1 MLDMNRV
8 SRLTTQ
14 VWGLLL
20 AGLCATSAAQ
30 NADRSARLLLETAAP
45 LRVHQDEDPPNVLF
59 IIVDDLNTALGS
71 YIGSGNRPHYATA
84 STPNLDRLAAEGIRF
99 ENAFVQ
105 NPLCNPSR
113 TSLLSG
119 LRPNTVDVH
128 DTSTWPR
135 HKIGDELRMLPE
147 HFHDHG
153 YFTGRV
159 GKVGHN
165 SFEHAVSWDES
176 KFALSRDPSQLF
188 HTPGYL
194 PGDDLSQVKDNTWTE
209 GSENGMSRAD
219 IFAGAGGGR
228 GLSLPLTWRATGE
241 SPPMTP
247 DGTTATRIIQLMAEN
262 RDKPFFLAA
271 GLHKPHQP
279 WVGPVEFFDQHPVDE
294 IVLPETPAD
303 DTDDSPA
310 PSTLVLEDDAAH
322 SELQKKQ
329 AIAAYHAMVTM
340 ADHHVGRMLKGL
352 EDLGLADSTIV
363 VFTSDH
369 GFQLD
374 EHGGLWRKQFQF
386 DESIRVPLIVRLP
399 DGKGAGT
406 VSNRIVELVDLYP
419 TLIELAALP
428 DPEHDLEGSSFVL
441 LLDKPD
447 RPWKSAAFSASRRMA
462 GSSSSNN
469 PLMIQKGHDGQTIRT
484 ARYRYS
490 EWTPLGRPGDILAE
504 LYDLEQDPMEYN
516 NLDDDPTHASLIT
529 ELSARLARGWQG
541 ELPPSSGN

>member
-1 MLDMNRV
+1 MNRV
-8 SRLTTQ
+8 SKLTTL
-14 VWGLLL
+14 VWALLT
-20 AGLCATSAAQ
+20 AVLCVSSFAQ
-30 NADRSARLLLETAAP
+30 TTDRTVRFLLETAAP
-45 LRVHQDEDPPNVLF
+45 LREVQDEDPPNVLF

-71 YIGSGNRPHYATA
+71 YIGSGARPHYATA
-84 STPNLDRLAAEGIRF
+84 STPNLDRLAAQGIRF

-113 TSLLSG
+113 ASLLSG

-128 DTSTWPR
+128 TTGTWPR

-165 SFEHAVSWDES
+165 SFEGAVNWDES
-176 KFALSRDPSQLF
+176 KFALSRDPAQLF

-194 PGDDLSQVKDNTWTE
+194 PGDDLSEVRDNTWKE
-209 GSENGMSRAD
+209 GSENGMSRQD
-219 IFAGAGGGR
+219 IFAGSSR
-228 GLSLPLTWRATGE
+228 TLSLPLTWRATRE
-241 SPPMTP
+241 SSPMTP

-279 WVGPVEFFDQHPVDE
+279 WVGPVEFFDQHPVE
-294 IVLPETPAD
+294 NIVLPPISASD
-303 DTDDSPA
+303 RSDSPA

-369 GFQLD
+369 GFQLN

-399 DGKGAGT
+399 VGRGAGS
-406 VSNRIVELVDLYP
+406 VSEGIVELVDLYP
-419 TLIELAALP
+419 TLIDLASLP
-428 DPEHDLEGSSFVL
+428 DPAHDLEGSSFVP
-441 LLDKPD
+441 LLDAPD
-447 RPWKSAAFSASRRMA
+447 SPWKSAAFSQSRRMV
-462 GSSSSNN
+462 GSGSTNS
-469 PLMIQKGHDGQTIRT
+469 PLINEEGYDGQTIRT
-484 ARYRYS
+484 ARYRYTQ
-490 EWTPLGRPGDILAE
+490 WTPLDGERDILVE

-516 NLDDDPTHASLIT
+516 NLKDDPTHADLVA
-529 ELSARLARGWQG
+529 ELSARLATGWPG
-541 ELPPSSGN
+541 ELPPSSDN

>member
-1 MLDMNRV
+1 MNRV
-8 SRLTTQ
+8 SKLTTL
-14 VWGLLL
+14 VWALLT
-20 AGLCATSAAQ
+20 AVLCVSSFAQ
-30 NADRSARLLLETAAP
+30 TADRTARFLLETAAP
-45 LRVHQDEDPPNVLF
+45 LREVQDDDPPNVLF

-71 YIGSGNRPHYATA
+71 YIESGSRPHYATA
-84 STPNLDRLAAEGIRF
+84 NTPNLDRLAAEGIRF

-113 TSLLSG
+113 ASLLSG

-128 DTSTWPR
+128 TTGTWPR
-135 HKIGDELRMLPE
+135 HKVGDELRMLPE

-176 KFALSRDPSQLF
+176 KFALSRDPAQLF

-194 PGDDLSQVKDNTWTE
+194 PGDDLSEVRDNTWKE
-209 GSENGMSRAD
+209 GSENGMSRQD
-219 IFAGAGGGR
+219 IFAGSSR
-228 GLSLPLTWRATGE
+228 TLSLPLTWRATRE
-241 SPPMTP
+241 SSPMTP

-262 RDKPFFLAA
+262 RHKPFFLAA

-279 WVGPVEFFDQHPVDE
+279 WVGPVEFFDQHPVE
-294 IVLPETPAD
+294 NIVLPPISASD
-303 DTDDSPA
+303 RSDSPA

-369 GFQLD
+369 GFQLN

-399 DGKGAGT
+399 VGRGAGS
-406 VSNRIVELVDLYP
+406 VSEGIVELVDLYP
-419 TLIELAALP
+419 TLIDLASLP
-428 DPEHDLEGSSFVL
+428 DPAHDLEGSSFVP
-441 LLDKPD
+441 LLDAPD
-447 RPWKSAAFSASRRMA
+447 SPWKSAAFSQSRRMV
-462 GSSSSNN
+462 GSGSTNS
-469 PLMIQKGHDGQTIRT
+469 PLINEEGYDGQTIRT
-484 ARYRYS
+484 ARYRYTQ
-490 EWTPLGRPGDILAE
+490 WTPLDGERDILVE

-516 NLDDDPTHASLIT
+516 NLKDDPTHADLVA
-529 ELSARLARGWQG
+529 ELSARLATGWPG
-541 ELPPSSGN
+541 ELPPSSDN

>member
-1 MLDMNRV
+1 MNRV
-8 SRLTTQ
+8 SKLTTS
-14 VWGLLL
+14 VWALLT
-20 AGLCATSAAQ
+20 AVLCVSSFAQ
-30 NADRSARLLLETAAP
+30 TADRTARFLLETAAP
-45 LRVHQDEDPPNVLF
+45 LREVQDDDPPNVLF

-71 YIGSGNRPHYATA
+71 YIESGSRPHYATA
-84 STPNLDRLAAEGIRF
+84 NTPNLDRLAAEGIRF

-113 TSLLSG
+113 ASLLSG

-128 DTSTWPR
+128 TTGTWPR
-135 HKIGDELRMLPE
+135 HKVGDELRMLPE

-176 KFALSRDPSQLF
+176 KFALSRDPAQLF

-194 PGDDLSQVKDNTWTE
+194 PGDDLSEVRDNTWKE
-209 GSENGMSRAD
+209 GSENGMSRQD
-219 IFAGAGGGR
+219 IFAGSSR
-228 GLSLPLTWRATGE
+228 TLSLPLTWRATRE
-241 SPPMTP
+241 SSPMTP

-279 WVGPVEFFDQHPVDE
+279 WVGPVEFFDQHPVE
-294 IVLPETPAD
+294 NIVLPPISASD
-303 DTDDSPA
+303 RSDSPA

-352 EDLGLADSTIV
+352 EELGLADSTIV

-369 GFQLD
+369 GFQLN

-399 DGKGAGT
+399 VGRGAGS
-406 VSNRIVELVDLYP
+406 VSEGIVELVDLYP
-419 TLIELAALP
+419 TLIDLASLP
-428 DPEHDLEGSSFVL
+428 DPAHDLEGSSFVP
-441 LLDKPD
+441 LLDAPD
-447 RPWKSAAFSASRRMA
+447 SPWKSAAFSQSRRMV
-462 GSSSSNN
+462 GSGSTNS
-469 PLMIQKGHDGQTIRT
+469 PLINEEGYDGQTIRT
-484 ARYRYS
+484 ARYRYTQ
-490 EWTPLGRPGDILAE
+490 WTPLDGERDILVE
-504 LYDLEQDPMEYN
+504 LYDLTQDPMEYN
-516 NLDDDPTHASLIT
+516 NLKDDPTHADLVA
-529 ELSARLARGWQG
+529 ELSARLATGWPG
-541 ELPPSSGN
+541 ELPPSSDN

>member
-1 MLDMNRV
+1 MNRV
-8 SRLTTQ
+8 SKLTTL
-14 VWGLLL
+14 VWGLL
-20 AGLCATSAAQ
+20 AAVLCVSSFAQ
-30 NADRSARLLLETAAP
+30 TADRTTRYLIETAAP
-45 LRVHQDEDPPNVLF
+45 LRVIQGEDPPNVLF

-71 YIGSGNRPHYATA
+71 YIGSGTRPHYATA
-84 STPNLDRLAAEGIRF
+84 NTPNLDRLAAEGIRF

-113 TSLLSG
+113 ASLLSG
-119 LRPNTVDVH
+119 LRPNTIDVH
-128 DTSTWPR
+128 TTNTWPR
-135 HKIGDELRMLPE
+135 HKVGDELRMLPE
-147 HFHDHG
+147 HFNDHG

-165 SFEHAVSWDES
+165 SFERAVSWDES
-176 KFALSRDPSQLF
+176 KFALSRDPAQLF

-194 PGDDLSQVKDNTWTE
+194 PGDDLSQVRDNTWKE
-209 GSENGMSRAD
+209 GSENGMSRRD
-219 IFAGAGGGR
+219 IFAGSSR
-228 GLSLPLTWRATGE
+228 TLSLPLTWRATRE

-294 IVLPETPAD
+294 IVLPETPAG

-310 PSTLVLEDDAAH
+310 PATLVLEDDAAN

-340 ADHHVGRMLKGL
+340 ADHHIGRMLKGL
-352 EDLGLADSTIV
+352 EELGLADSTIV

-369 GFQLD
+369 GFQLN

-399 DGKGAGT
+399 DGRGAGS
-406 VSNRIVELVDLYP
+406 VSEGIVELVDLYP
-419 TLIELAALP
+419 TLIDLASLP
-428 DPEHDLEGSSFVL
+428 GPAHDLEGSSFVP
-441 LLDKPD
+441 LLDDPD
-447 RPWKSAAFSASRRMA
+447 SPWKSAAFSQSRRMV
-462 GSSSSNN
+462 GSGSTNS
-469 PLMIQKGHDGQTIRT
+469 PLINEEGYDGQTIRT
-484 ARYRYS
+484 ARYRYTQWS
-490 EWTPLGRPGDILAE
+490 PLDGERDILVE

-516 NLDDDPTHASLIT
+516 NLKDDPAHVSLVA
-529 ELSARLARGWQG
+529 ELSARLATGWQG

>member
-1 MLDMNRV
+1 MNRV
-8 SRLTTQ
+8 SKLTTL
-14 VWGLLL
+14 VWALLT
-20 AGLCATSAAQ
+20 AVLCVSSFAQ
-30 NADRSARLLLETAAP
+30 TADRTARFLLETAAP
-45 LRVHQDEDPPNVLF
+45 LREVQDDDPPNVLF

-71 YIGSGNRPHYATA
+71 YIESGSRPHYATA
-84 STPNLDRLAAEGIRF
+84 NTPNLDRLAAEGIRF

-113 TSLLSG
+113 ASLLSG

-128 DTSTWPR
+128 TTGTWPR
-135 HKIGDELRMLPE
+135 HKVGDELRMLPE

-176 KFALSRDPSQLF
+176 KFALSRDPAQLF

-194 PGDDLSQVKDNTWTE
+194 PGDDLSEVRDNTWKE
-209 GSENGMSRAD
+209 GSENGMSRQD
-219 IFAGAGGGR
+219 IFAGSSR
-228 GLSLPLTWRATGE
+228 TLSLPLTWRATRE
-241 SPPMTP
+241 SSPMTP

-279 WVGPVEFFDQHPVDE
+279 WVGPVEFFDQHPVE
-294 IVLPETPAD
+294 NIVLPPISASD
-303 DTDDSPA
+303 RSDSPA

-369 GFQLD
+369 GFQLN

-399 DGKGAGT
+399 VGRGAGS
-406 VSNRIVELVDLYP
+406 VSEGIVELVDLYP
-419 TLIELAALP
+419 TLIDLASLP
-428 DPEHDLEGSSFVL
+428 DPAHDLEGSSFVP
-441 LLDKPD
+441 LLDAPD
-447 RPWKSAAFSASRRMA
+447 SPWKSAAFSQSRRMV
-462 GSSSSNN
+462 GSGSTNS
-469 PLMIQKGHDGQTIRT
+469 PLINEEGYDGQTIRT
-484 ARYRYS
+484 ARYRYTQ
-490 EWTPLGRPGDILAE
+490 WTPLDGERDILVE

-516 NLDDDPTHASLIT
+516 NLKDDPTHADLVA
-529 ELSARLARGWQG
+529 ELSARLATGWPG
-541 ELPPSSGN
+541 ELPPSSDN

>member
-1 MLDMNRV
+1 MNRV
-8 SRLTTQ
+8 SKLTTL
-14 VWGLLL
+14 VWALLT
-20 AGLCATSAAQ
+20 AVLCVSSFAQ
-30 NADRSARLLLETAAP
+30 TADRTARFLLETAAP
-45 LRVHQDEDPPNVLF
+45 LSEVQDDDPPNVLF

-71 YIGSGNRPHYATA
+71 YIESGSRPHYATA
-84 STPNLDRLAAEGIRF
+84 NTPNLDRLAAEGIRF

-113 TSLLSG
+113 ASLLSG

-128 DTSTWPR
+128 TTGTWPR
-135 HKIGDELRMLPE
+135 HKVGDELRMLPE

-176 KFALSRDPSQLF
+176 KFALSRDPAKLF

-194 PGDDLSQVKDNTWTE
+194 PGDDLSEVRDNTWEE
-209 GSENGMSRAD
+209 GSENGMSRQD
-219 IFAGAGGGR
+219 IFAGSSR
-228 GLSLPLTWRATGE
+228 TLSLPLTWRATRE
-241 SPPMTP
+241 SSPMTP

-279 WVGPVEFFDQHPVDE
+279 WVGPVEFFDQHPVE
-294 IVLPETPAD
+294 NIVLPPISASD
-303 DTDDSPA
+303 RSDSPA

-369 GFQLD
+369 GFQLN

-399 DGKGAGT
+399 DGRGAGS
-406 VSNRIVELVDLYP
+406 VSEGIVELVDLYP
-419 TLIELAALP
+419 TLIDLASLP
-428 DPEHDLEGSSFVL
+428 DPAHDLEGSSFVP
-441 LLDKPD
+441 LLDAPD
-447 RPWKSAAFSASRRMA
+447 SPWKSAAFSQSRRMV
-462 GSSSSNN
+462 GSGSTNS
-469 PLMIQKGHDGQTIRT
+469 PLINEEGYDGQTIRT
-484 ARYRYS
+484 ARYRYTQ
-490 EWTPLGRPGDILAE
+490 WTPLDGERDILVE

-516 NLDDDPTHASLIT
+516 NLKDDQAHVSLVA
-529 ELSARLARGWQG
+529 ELSARLATGWQG
-541 ELPPSSGN
+541 ELPPSSDN

>member
-1 MLDMNRV
+1 MNRV
-8 SRLTTQ
+8 SKLTTS
-14 VWGLLL
+14 VWALLT
-20 AGLCATSAAQ
+20 AVLCVSSFAQ
-30 NADRSARLLLETAAP
+30 TADRTARFLLETAAP
-45 LRVHQDEDPPNVLF
+45 LREVQGDDPPNVLF

-71 YIGSGNRPHYATA
+71 YIESGSRPHYATA
-84 STPNLDRLAAEGIRF
+84 NTPNLDRLAAEGIRF

-113 TSLLSG
+113 ASLLSG

-128 DTSTWPR
+128 TTGTWPR
-135 HKIGDELRMLPE
+135 HKVGDELRMLPE

-176 KFALSRDPSQLF
+176 KFALSRDPAQLF

-194 PGDDLSQVKDNTWTE
+194 PGDDLSEVRDNTWKE
-209 GSENGMSRAD
+209 GSENGMSRQD
-219 IFAGAGGGR
+219 IFAGSSR
-228 GLSLPLTWRATGE
+228 TLSLPLTWRATRE
-241 SPPMTP
+241 SSPMTP

-279 WVGPVEFFDQHPVDE
+279 WVGPVEFFDQHPVE
-294 IVLPETPAD
+294 NIVLPPISASD
-303 DTDDSPA
+303 RSDSPA

-369 GFQLD
+369 GFQLN

-399 DGKGAGT
+399 VGRGAGS
-406 VSNRIVELVDLYP
+406 VSEGIVELVDLYP
-419 TLIELAALP
+419 TLIDLASLP
-428 DPEHDLEGSSFVL
+428 DPAHDLEGSSFVP
-441 LLDKPD
+441 LLDAPD
-447 RPWKSAAFSASRRMA
+447 SPWKSAAFSQSRRMV
-462 GSSSSNN
+462 GSGSTNS
-469 PLMIQKGHDGQTIRT
+469 PLINEEGYDGQTIRT
-484 ARYRYS
+484 ARYRYTQ
-490 EWTPLGRPGDILAE
+490 WTPLDGERDILVE

-516 NLDDDPTHASLIT
+516 NLKDDPTHADLVA
-529 ELSARLARGWQG
+529 ELSARLATGWPG
-541 ELPPSSGN
+541 ELPPSSDN

>member
-1 MLDMNRV
+1 MNRV
-8 SRLTTQ
+8 SKLTTL
-14 VWGLLL
+14 VWALLT
-20 AGLCATSAAQ
+20 AVLCVSSFAQ
-30 NADRSARLLLETAAP
+30 TADRTARFLLETAAP
-45 LRVHQDEDPPNVLF
+45 LREVQGEDPPNVLF

-71 YIGSGNRPHYATA
+71 YIGSGARPHYATA
-84 STPNLDRLAAEGIRF
+84 STPNLDRLAAQGIRF

-113 TSLLSG
+113 ASLLSG

-128 DTSTWPR
+128 TTGTWPR

-165 SFEHAVSWDES
+165 SFEGAVSWDES
-176 KFALSRDPSQLF
+176 KFALSRDPAQLF

-194 PGDDLSQVKDNTWTE
+194 PGDDLSQVRDNTWKE
-209 GSENGMSRAD
+209 GSENGMSRRD
-219 IFAGAGGGR
+219 IFAGSSR
-228 GLSLPLTWRATGE
+228 TLSLPLTWRATRE

-294 IVLPETPAD
+294 IVLPETPAG

-310 PSTLVLEDDAAH
+310 PATLVLEDDAAN

-369 GFQLD
+369 GFQLN

-399 DGKGAGT
+399 DGRGAGS
-406 VSNRIVELVDLYP
+406 VSEGIVELVDLYP
-419 TLIELAALP
+419 TLIDLASLP
-428 DPEHDLEGSSFVL
+428 GPAHDLEGSSFVP
-441 LLDKPD
+441 LLDDPD
-447 RPWKSAAFSASRRMA
+447 SPWKSAAFSQSRRMV
-462 GSSSSNN
+462 GSGSTNS
-469 PLMIQKGHDGQTIRT
+469 PLINEEGYDGQTIRT
-484 ARYRYS
+484 ARYRYTQWS
-490 EWTPLGRPGDILAE
+490 PLDGERDILVE

-516 NLDDDPTHASLIT
+516 NLKDDPAHVSLVA
-529 ELSARLARGWQG
+529 ELSARLATGWQG